1 MASTCIKLV
10 QNALGMMLEEA
21 SKQWILKHL
30 TRQMTICVVNITFVP
45 TYLIAPFY
53 WTVNSM
59 CRRFYLFVR
68 ATGMIYSVSTE
79 DWHNQIQA
87 LENSLAAKKNG
98 LETTYMADG

>member
-1 MASTCIKLV
+1 MASTCLKLV

-21 SKQWILKHL
+21 SKQWTVKHL
-30 TRQMTICVVNITFVP
+30 TRLYVSLISLLSQHI
-45 TYLIAPFY
+45 YLIAPFY

-68 ATGMIYSVSTE
+68 AKGMIYSVSTE

-87 LENSLAAKKNG
+87 LEKSLAAKKNS
-98 LETTYMADG
+98 LETTYMVDG